1 MILRKNKIVSVVLNY
16 GDDFYLN
23 KKISHDQNYVDFV
36 LVFELVDSNCVNNDH
51 TNLSNVYF
59 YKINIDS
66 EKGFEPQIDYIFKT
80 IREVV
85 FSLNFNFDDILCFSK
100 SNEFIDFDSFNMK
113 QISTFSFISINHKKI
128 FWYPNLTDG
137 RYIKGSV
144 IMEVSKLL
152 DDQIYLQGISSIKME
167 SDVLDFRDIKN
178 GWSFFGLEPIKS
190 LINKQKFGFIPLYN
204 NQEIIDKKKIS
215 NLKKNG
221 LPIQFDDPIT
231 IESLKFLK
239 DSENIPKVFD
249 KNVNKIRK
257 SKNIVINL
265 NQNHNLPD
273 GDCCVI
279 NLRCTTDILQHLFYD
294 NEKNEFFVFK
304 PKDTLYPKYDDFYL
318 INESK
323 KAIQIFNPIDTDIVK
338 MKGDLFEI
346 NDTWYNLKNSLMS
359 DYIKNPLT

>member
-1 MILRKNKIVSVVLNY
+1 
-16 GDDFYLN
+16 
-23 KKISHDQNYVDFV
+23 
-36 LVFELVDSNCVNNDH
+36 
-51 TNLSNVYF
+51 
-59 YKINIDS
+59 
-66 EKGFEPQIDYIFKT
+66 
-80 IREVV
+80 
-85 FSLNFNFDDILCFSK
+85 
-100 SNEFIDFDSFNMK
+100 
-113 QISTFSFISINHKKI
+113 
-128 FWYPNLTDG
+128 
-137 RYIKGSV
+137 
-144 IMEVSKLL
+144 MEVSKLL

-257 SKNIVINL
+257 SKKIVINL

-279 NLRCTTDILQHLFYD
+279 NLRYTTDILQHLFYD